1 VEPLKTGLS
10 SAGLAR
16 PGCQMALGLHPT
28 ARAGALGWLWA
39 SRAQPGLFKGVC
51 LVEPEPERAATM
63 VGATRELTGNW
74 VASRGGA
81 WRVFLPPG

>member
-1 VEPLKTGLS
+1 MWMSDFSPGLS

-39 SRAQPGLFKGVC
+39 RKKKNYWLDGVRAMRFAIKKNRTGSKPGLGLKK
-51 LVEPEPERAATM
+51 
-63 VGATRELTGNW
+63 
-74 VASRGGA
+74 
-81 WRVFLPPG
+81 